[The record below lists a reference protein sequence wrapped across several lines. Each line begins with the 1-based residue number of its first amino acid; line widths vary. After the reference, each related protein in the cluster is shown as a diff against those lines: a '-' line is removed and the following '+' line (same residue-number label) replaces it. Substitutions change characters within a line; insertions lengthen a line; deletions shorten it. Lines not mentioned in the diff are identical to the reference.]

1 MKRGTRMAVLCSV
14 REDRLSLAD
23 RQIGRF
29 AWSRDGK
36 QLAVFRGIN
45 AFDIVLMSNFN

>member
-1 MKRGTRMAVLCSV
+1 VTSFK
-14 REDRLSLAD
+14 D
-23 RQIGRF
+23 RQVGQF

-36 QLAVFRGIN
+36 QLAVSRGIN